1 MLLAR
6 FERLSLRRRFSIL
19 GIVVALLVGP
29 PCAAWM
35 ARQLEERAAL
45 ARERAGLAPALALV
59 AAHDALALH
68 RHLSLRQL
76 SGDAAAAPPRAAA
89 QRSAEQAMAAA
100 AQALAGQAEATRRPL
115 DEARRQFAQLAAA
128 VARDDLQARAA
139 FDQHQPPIDALAD
152 TMARLLAESGL
163 LYDGAPRTHHLVIA
177 GLQEGPAIVSLLG
190 QLRTLGSTALANK
203 GATPLDLN
211 QIAALHAQLVHR
223 LRFFQVNVAAAQG
236 HHAAAED
243 DHAATKDD
251 HAAAQGDHA
260 AGQQPVARAMEAALA
275 LTQKNFLGFE
285 ADWSAPKDEYF
296 AVLGTAIERQTQ
308 LAHDTARA
316 IAATLDASSRRIE
329 QRILALGSSF
339 ALLLAFGGALL
350 WSSVRRISIDADH
363 ALAFTER
370 LAAGRLDEGAGTA
383 VRVGSR
389 NELDRLVQSL
399 EALRLRWA
407 DSIRGV
413 RQAVTHTRDAA
424 GEIAQ
429 GNEDLSSRT
438 EQASARLQQSAAALQ
453 QVTDALRETAASAQ
467 SARALAA
474 AAETAAARGGAV
486 VADVVATMEEIVG
499 GARRVGEIIGVIDGI
514 AFQTNILALNA
525 AVEAARAGEQGR
537 GFAVVA
543 AEVRALAQRS
553 AQAAREI
560 KALIGQ
566 STDHAEAG
574 AQRVADAGQAMAAI
588 GDGIHRLGGLI
599 RGISAAAAGQ
609 SEGLAEVNDA
619 IGRLEGMTQENA
631 ALVEQGTA
639 AAHSL
644 RGQALQL
651 AQAVEAFR
659 LSRT

>member
-223 LRFFQVNVAAAQG
+223 LRFFQANVAAAQD
-236 HHAAAED
+236 HHAAAE
-243 DHAATKDD
+243 DD

-370 LAAGRLDEGAGTA
+370 LAAGRLDEGAGPA

-467 SARALAA
+467 SARELAA